1 KKKPGITW
9 QKSTFYLGAT
19 SELRGEIVSCRLTK
33 NPYTLEKVYVM
44 TIDCNRM
51 HFSLCINEKDL
62 YGEPQVGRRF
72 RGIVWMQGEIHFN

>member
-1 KKKPGITW
+1 M
-9 QKSTFYLGAT
+9 
-19 SELRGEIVSCRLTK
+19 
-33 NPYTLEKVYVM
+33 EKVYVM